1 MTNESTTQSPGFA
14 LPRRPPPTGEDR
26 WMNDATRELAV
37 AIATLRDADEALRF
51 LRDLCTVNELRE
63 FAARWEV
70 ARLLDAGTSYHEI
83 SDRTGASSATIS
95 RVNQWLRYGRDGYRL
110 VLDRPGAHEAT
121 APMTAVDALRLAV
134 PNKGRLEAPAV
145 ELLRGAGLEFELS
158 ERRLSAGVRNA
169 DVELLFVR
177 TEDVAEY
184 VADGLV
190 ELGLT
195 GADLVAERGG
205 ALHTILPL
213 GFGACSLVL
222 AVPRDAAADI
232 GRRSRRLP
240 HRDLVPARDR
250 GASWPM
256 PASRPR
262 WSRSAARSR
271 SRRSSAWPTRSSTSW
286 RRAARCASTG
296 CGRSPRS
303 SPRRRCWWRGT
314 GPPRRDERVSRP
326 LVDMLRSVLDAR
338 GREYMMMN
346 APAEALDRIR
356 ALIPGL
362 SGPTVMPLAD
372 PAFIAVHSVV
382 ERSQLWRIVPALK
395 AAGARDILV
404 VPIEKVVR

>member
-1 MTNESTTQSPGFA
+1 MT
-14 LPRRPPPTGEDR
+14 
-26 WMNDATRELAV
+26 
-37 AIATLRDADEALRF
+37 
-51 LRDLCTVNELRE
+51 
-63 FAARWEV
+63 
-70 ARLLDAGTSYHEI
+70 
-83 SDRTGASSATIS
+83 SSA
-95 RVNQWLRYGRDGYRL
+95 
-110 VLDRPGAHEAT
+110 P
-121 APMTAVDALRLAV
+121 LRLAV
-134 PNKGRLEAPAV
+134 PNKGRLEAPAI
-145 ELLRGAGLEFELS
+145 ELLRSAGLEFELS

-169 DVELLFVR
+169 DIELLFVR

-195 GADLVAERGG
+195 GADLVAEHGG

-213 GFGACSLVL
+213 GFGACALVL
-222 AVPRDAAADI
+222 AAPRDTAVASVADLAGRRIATSFPRVTAAFLADAGVEAQVVEVRGAVEVTPQLGVADAVVDLVASGSTLRVNGLRPIATLLASEAVLVARNGAAD
-232 GRRSRRLP
+232 L
-240 HRDLVPARDR
+240 
-250 GASWPM
+250 
-256 PASRPR
+256 
-262 WSRSAARSR
+262 
-271 SRRSSAWPTRSSTSW
+271 
-286 RRAARCASTG
+286 
-296 CGRSPRS
+296 
-303 SPRRRCWWRGT
+303 
-314 GPPRRDERVSRP
+314 DERVGS

-346 APAEALDRIR
+346 APAVALERIR

>member
-1 MTNESTTQSPGFA
+1 
-14 LPRRPPPTGEDR
+14 
-26 WMNDATRELAV
+26 
-37 AIATLRDADEALRF
+37 
-51 LRDLCTVNELRE
+51 
-63 FAARWEV
+63 
-70 ARLLDAGTSYHEI
+70 
-83 SDRTGASSATIS
+83 
-95 RVNQWLRYGRDGYRL
+95 
-110 VLDRPGAHEAT
+110 
-121 APMTAVDALRLAV
+121 MTASTPLRLAV

-145 ELLRGAGLEFELS
+145 ELLRSAGLEFELS

-205 ALHTILPL
+205 ELHTILPL

-222 AVPRDAAADI
+222 AVPRDAAVTSVTDLAGCRIATSFPRVTEAFLADA
-232 GRRSRRLP
+232 GVEAQVVEVRGAVEVTPQLGVADAVV
-240 HRDLVPARDR
+240 DLVASGSTLRVNGLRPIATLLASEAVLVARN
-250 GASWPM
+250 
-256 PASRPR
+256 
-262 WSRSAARSR
+262 
-271 SRRSSAWPTRSSTSW
+271 
-286 RRAARCASTG
+286 
-296 CGRSPRS
+296 
-303 SPRRRCWWRGT
+303 GT
-314 GPPRRDERVSRP
+314 AEADERVAG